1 MAIRFL
7 YSRDVF
13 VGEIMWKKEG
23 YIMEQQHLFSCL
35 ELHGYGIS
43 FLIIK
48 AREAASND
56 NEIGE

>member
-1 MAIRFL
+1 
-7 YSRDVF
+7 
-13 VGEIMWKKEG
+13 MWKKEG